1 MRFLGYALLTVSVAL
16 SAGGV
21 AHRRPA
27 QAQVAAAQA
36 SADDREMCRVQA
48 APAPTPDGVRRAR
61 IGGTAPGTPVV
72 SLNARGFNYSRPGD
86 PVPTPVRLSDEVP
99 AAPRD

>member
-1 MRFLGYALLTVSVAL
+1 MRALGFALVTASVIL

-21 AHRRPA
+21 AYRRTA
-27 QAQVAAAQA
+27 QAQVAAEPAA
-36 SADDREMCRVQA
+36 SAEDQEICPEQ
-48 APAPTPDGVRRAR
+48 PTPDSVRRAH
-61 IGGTAPGTPVV
+61 ISATAAAAPVV

-86 PVPTPVRLSDEVP
+86 PVPTGVRPSEESP

>member
-1 MRFLGYALLTVSVAL
+1 MRVLGYALLTASVVL

-21 AHRRPA
+21 AYRRPA
-27 QAQVAAAQA
+27 QAQLAAAGA
-36 SADDREMCRVQA
+36 SADPQECPVQV
-48 APAPTPDGVRRAR
+48 APTPDGVRHER
-61 IGGTAPGTPVV
+61 IGGTPTTPVV

-86 PVPTPVRLSDEVP
+86 PVPTPVRVSGEAP

>member
-1 MRFLGYALLTVSVAL
+1 MRFLGYALLTASVVL

-21 AHRRPA
+21 AYRRPA
-27 QAQVAAAQA
+27 QAQVAAAEA
-36 SADDREMCRVQA
+36 GADDPEMC
-48 APAPTPDGVRRAR
+48 PAQTEPTPDSVQRAR
-61 IGGTAPGTPVV
+61 IGGTAPATPVI

-86 PVPTPVRLSDEVP
+86 PVATPVRLSDEVP

>member
-1 MRFLGYALLTVSVAL
+1 MRVLGYALLTASVVL

-21 AHRRPA
+21 AYRRPA
-27 QAQVAAAQA
+27 QAQVAAAEAGAGDQ
-36 SADDREMCRVQA
+36 EMCRVQQV
-48 APAPTPDGVRRAR
+48 PTPDGVKRAH
-61 IGGTAPGTPVV
+61 IGGTAAATTPVV

-86 PVPTPVRLSDEVP
+86 PVPTPVRIPDEAP